1 MRGPD
6 AVSYFLAET
15 SFDIFTEV
23 VDIVFGL
30 TESEVEHELSLRSVI
45 EPKGRK
51 LEVKEL
57 AGVEQIDEVSA
68 VNAVSG

>member
-1 MRGPD
+1 
-6 AVSYFLAET
+6 LAET